1 MSSAMETNTA
11 PAATNSM
18 PPVVDV
24 EALLAPI
31 PGDNPAGE
39 SLAYSGLYD
48 EIKEARRADDTLEQG
63 DWVRDTKSA
72 DWVRAATLATDALT
86 SQTKDLQICAWMTE
100 ALTKL
105 YGFAGLRDALKVV
118 HGLHVGFWD
127 TLFPEEDDGDL
138 EGRANAIS
146 WMEREAAVALREVPI
161 TRGAGGQSYG
171 FNEFEQSNAFNVGPE
186 VSPEVAEERRR
197 RAGEEGKITSEDWL
211 KAKQSTPRAFYEA
224 AHATLDEAWEYFQAL
239 DRLLDERYK
248 NQAPAMTELK
258 KALDS
263 VRAAVEKIVKEK
275 RLLEPDPISVGEAAG
290 GEGEAGANGGAPG
303 GGATAGGVFIS
314 GPIRTRAEAVSR
326 LTEVAAFFRQTE
338 PHSPVSYLVERSV
351 KWSQMP
357 LEQWLA
363 SVIKDDTVLGA
374 LRETLGVDLDNSQA
388 EE

>member
-1 MSSAMETNTA
+1 MSSVMETNTA
-11 PAATNSM
+11 AHST

-24 EALLAPI
+24 DALLAPI

-48 EIKEARRADDTLEQG
+48 EIREARRADDNLEQG
-63 DWVRDTKSA
+63 EWVRDTKSA
-72 DWVRAATLATDALT
+72 DWVRAATLSTDALT

-105 YGFAGLRDALKVV
+105 YGFAGLRDALKVI

-127 TLFPEEDDGDL
+127 NLYPEEDDGDL

-186 VSPEVAEERRR
+186 VSAEVAEERRR
-197 RAGEEGKITSEDWL
+197 RAGEEGKLTSEDWL

-258 KALDS
+258 KSLDS

-275 RLLEPDPISVGEAAG
+275 RLLEPDPIPVGEA
-290 GEGEAGANGGAPG
+290 GEGSGEAGANGGAPG
-303 GGATAGGVFIS
+303 GGGATTGGVFVS

-363 SVIKDDTVLGA
+363 SVIKDDTVLGS
-374 LRETLGVDLDNSQA
+374 LRETLGVDPNSQV

>member
-1 MSSAMETNTA
+1 MSSVTETNTA
-11 PAATNSM
+11 APAAHST
-18 PPVVDV
+18 PPVVDI

-48 EIKEARRADDTLEQG
+48 EIREARRADDTLEQG
-63 DWVRDTKSA
+63 EWVRDTKSA
-72 DWVRAATLATDALT
+72 DWVRAATLSTDALT

-100 ALTKL
+100 ALVKL
-105 YGFAGLRDALKVV
+105 YGFAGLRDALKVI

-127 TLFPEEDDGDL
+127 KLFPEEDDGDL

-146 WMEREAAVALREVPI
+146 WMEREAAVALREVPL

-171 FNEFEQSNAFNVGPE
+171 HNEFEQSNAFNVGPD
-186 VSPEVAEERRR
+186 VSPELAEERRR
-197 RAGEEGKITSEDWL
+197 RAAEEGKVTSEDWL

-224 AHATLDEAWEYFQAL
+224 AHATLDECWEYFQAL

-248 NQAPAMTELK
+248 NQAPAMSELK
-258 KALDS
+258 KALDA
-263 VRAAVEKIVKEK
+263 VRAVVEKIVKEK
-275 RLLEPDPISVGEAAG
+275 RLLEPDPIPAGAAAG

-303 GGATAGGVFIS
+303 GGAAAGGGVFVS
-314 GPIRTRAEAVSR
+314 GPIRTRAEAVGR

-338 PHSPVSYLVERSV
+338 PHSPVSYLVERAV

-357 LEQWLA
+357 LEKWLA
-363 SVIKDDTVLGA
+363 SVIKDDTVLDS
-374 LRETLGVDLDNSQA
+374 LRETLGVDPNAQA

>member
-1 MSSAMETNTA
+1 MSSVMETNAA
-11 PAATNSM
+11 PPSSYST
-18 PPVVDV
+18 PPVVEV

-31 PGDNPAGE
+31 PGNNPAGE

-48 EIKEARRADDTLEQG
+48 EIREARRADDNLEQG
-63 DWVRDTKSA
+63 EWVRDTKSA

-105 YGFAGLRDALKVV
+105 YGFAGLRDSLKVI
-118 HGLHVGFWD
+118 HGLHVNFWD
-127 TLFPEEDDGDL
+127 NLYPEEDDGDL

-161 TRGAGGQSYG
+161 TRGAGGQNYG

-186 VSPEVAEERRR
+186 VSAELAEERRR
-197 RAGEEGKITSEDWL
+197 RASEEGKLTSEDWL
-211 KAKQSTPRAFYEA
+211 KAKQGTPRAFYEA
-224 AHATLDEAWEYFQAL
+224 AHATLDECWEYFQAL
-239 DRLLDERYK
+239 DRMLDERYK
-248 NQAPAMTELK
+248 NQAPAMSELK
-258 KALDS
+258 KSLDD
-263 VRAAVEKIVKEK
+263 VRAVVEKIVKEK
-275 RLLEPDPISVGEAAG
+275 RLLEPDPIPVGEA
-290 GEGEAGANGGAPG
+290 GEGPGEAGANGGAPG
-303 GGATAGGVFIS
+303 GGAAGAGGVFVS

-338 PHSPVSYLVERSV
+338 PHSPVSYLVERAV

-357 LEQWLA
+357 LEKWLA
-363 SVIKDDTVLGA
+363 SVIKDDTVLDS
-374 LRETLGVDLDNSQA
+374 LRETLGVDPNASV